1 KLSEVY
7 NIPLNQVGMIL
18 SAEVGFLALAMLFS
32 GTLSDRFGRKPIIFY
47 SLLAGGIL
55 TLLCATASSWPM
67 LVVYRALLGIA
78 VSGITAAVTVYISE
92 EVSPA
97 LAGIVTGY
105 FIFGN
110 SLGSMSGRVFAT
122 LMMEHVSI
130 DTIFFI
136 FGGVLIA
143 MALAVKLFLPTSRQ
157 FVPTPSLQL
166 GAVLKGGLEHFK
178 NIRVSLCFVIGFIL
192 FGSFTSIF
200 NFLAFYL
207 HRPPYELSYTW
218 IGLIPVSFSL
228 TFFLAPYAARVAL
241 NIGSMNALSMLI
253 ICMMVGAF
261 LTLIAPSLW
270 VFISGIVLLSV
281 AFFSAHS
288 TVLAWVSSRSPN
300 AKGQATSFYLLCYYS
315 GGAVMGYLN
324 GYLFSWQGWNAIAA
338 SCLMM
343 LGIGLFIC
351 RFIFAKYEK
360 QPQIKKQSVQE
371 SF

>member
-1 KLSEVY
+1 
-7 NIPLNQVGMIL
+7 
-18 SAEVGFLALAMLFS
+18 
-32 GTLSDRFGRKPIIFY
+32 
-47 SLLAGGIL
+47 
-55 TLLCATASSWPM
+55 M

-300 AKGQATSFYLLCYYS
+300 AKGQATSFYLLCYYA
-315 GGAVMGYLN
+315 GGAVMGYFN